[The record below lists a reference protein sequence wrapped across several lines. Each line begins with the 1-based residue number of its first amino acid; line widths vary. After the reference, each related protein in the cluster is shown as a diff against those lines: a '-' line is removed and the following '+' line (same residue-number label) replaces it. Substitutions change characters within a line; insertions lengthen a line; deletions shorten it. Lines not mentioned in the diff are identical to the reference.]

1 MEILIALFFVAAIGF
16 QVLNLIDW
24 VISSIFHL
32 FGLGIFPTREFVLKQ
47 LGYDPEQCS
56 YADAY
61 LNWEC
66 NQEIRKWS
74 AHSYTYKYQR

>member
-24 VISSIFHL
+24 IISSIFHL

-47 LGYDPEQCS
+47 LGYDPEQYS
-56 YADAY
+56 SDAY
-61 LNWEC
+61 INWKHYD
-66 NQEIRKWS
+66 EIGKWS
-74 AHSYTYKYQR
+74 KNRYTYKYQS